1 MKEGLAMTSL
11 SAIQMLEEEF
21 RYVYQCLLKQA
32 EMNQALVSEIN
43 QLKKQL
49 QYMKGEN

>member
-1 MKEGLAMTSL
+1 MTNP

-32 EMNQALVSEIN
+32 EMNQSLVNEIG
-43 QLKKQL
+43 QLKRQL
-49 QYMKGEN
+49 QLMKGEN